1 MQIGTLQAAR
11 ILLTG
16 VTIWLRGKAA
26 PMRERAVLYAR
37 ISLDKTGDQVGVTRQ
52 LHDMRQLAETR
63 GYDVVA
69 EVTEDAISAS
79 KGLRR
84 PGYEQVWKLVR
95 SAGVDHVIVWQS
107 SRLMRS
113 RKDRAEVI
121 NTFGKHNV
129 DVIAV
134 KGPSFDLRSAYG
146 RGMADMVTSFDTME
160 GEVKAERVSA
170 AIADL
175 ARRGKAWGH
184 CPYGWD
190 RAGSGIH
197 THQIINEH
205 EAAIVRE
212 LVDRLLAGESL
223 NELYRDMNARGEPA
237 PGYAQWMK
245 LPEELRAQRK
255 TKGRQPPTQRWAKS
269 TVRTLV
275 IRDAN
280 IAVRR
285 YRKRDNGGTEM
296 AGDWPPIIERAKHD
310 RIVALLASPDRR
322 SHSGAAPRRAETPAH
337 QRHRQVRG
345 VRREAAGGPP
355 HRAGRPHLSSTRAK
369 GAAAPAASRHTST
382 TSSPEL
388 RSGGWPNP
396 MRWTG
401 CWATTSRRVRLAE
414 RCDELPRRLDD
425 AADSYA
431 DAKIT
436 ARQLERITARLTPDL
451 EAARRERDAAVRSLD
466 IEALRPLAGPEAA
479 ARWESL
485 SVAARRAVLET
496 LGVEVVLL
504 PRAKHGPGFEP
515 ETVRIEWKRNGCR

>member
-1 MQIGTLQAAR
+1 
-11 ILLTG
+11 
-16 VTIWLRGKAA
+16 
-26 PMRERAVLYAR
+26 MRERAVLYAR

-322 SHSGAAPRRAETPAH
+322 SHSGARPGARKHLLTNGIGRCGVCGGKLRVARRMGRKATPLIYTCEGRGCTGRVQAH
-337 QRHRQVRG
+337 VDDLVTRV
-345 VRREAAGGPP
+345 AI
-355 HRAGRPHLSSTRAK
+355 GRLAQPDALDWLLGDDEQA
-369 GAAAPAASRHTST
+369 
-382 TSSPEL
+382 L
-388 RSGGWPNP
+388 
-396 MRWTG
+396 
-401 CWATTSRRVRLAE
+401 RLAE
-414 RCDELPRRLDD
+414 RCDELARRLDD

>member
-1 MQIGTLQAAR
+1 
-11 ILLTG
+11 
-16 VTIWLRGKAA
+16 
-26 PMRERAVLYAR
+26 
-37 ISLDKTGDQVGVTRQ
+37 
-52 LHDMRQLAETR
+52 MRQLAEAR
-63 GYDVVA
+63 GYEVVA
-69 EVTEDAISAS
+69 EITENDISAS

-95 SAGVDHVIVWQS
+95 GERVDHVIAWQS

-134 KGPSFDLRSAYG
+134 KGPSLDLRSAYG

-175 ARRGKAWGH
+175 ARRGKAWGY

-190 RAGSGIH
+190 RTGRGIH
-197 THQIINEH
+197 AHQVVNEH

-245 LPEELRAQRK
+245 LPDELRAQRK

-296 AGDWPPIIERAKHD
+296 AGG
-310 RIVALLASPDRR
+310 L
-322 SHSGAAPRRAETPAH
+322 
-337 QRHRQVRG
+337 
-345 VRREAAGGPP
+345 
-355 HRAGRPHLSSTRAK
+355 
-369 GAAAPAASRHTST
+369 
-382 TSSPEL
+382 
-388 RSGGWPNP
+388 
-396 MRWTG
+396 
-401 CWATTSRRVRLAE
+401 
-414 RCDELPRRLDD
+414 
-425 AADSYA
+425 AADRGP
-431 DAKIT
+431 
-436 ARQLERITARLTPDL
+436 RQA
-451 EAARRERDAAVRSLD
+451 
-466 IEALRPLAGPEAA
+466 
-479 ARWESL
+479 
-485 SVAARRAVLET
+485 
-496 LGVEVVLL
+496 
-504 PRAKHGPGFEP
+504 
-515 ETVRIEWKRNGCR
+515 

>member
-1 MQIGTLQAAR
+1 
-11 ILLTG
+11 
-16 VTIWLRGKAA
+16 
-26 PMRERAVLYAR
+26 MRERAVLYAR
-37 ISLDKTGDQVGVTRQ
+37 ISVDKTGDEVGVTRQ

-69 EVTEDAISAS
+69 EVREDDISAS
-79 KGLRR
+79 KGLHR

-95 SAGVDHVIVWQS
+95 GAGVDHVIVWQS

-134 KGPSFDLRSAYG
+134 KGPSLDLRSAYG
-146 RGMADMVTSFDTME
+146 RGMADMMTSFDSME

-197 THQIINEH
+197 AQQVVNEH

-245 LPEELRAQRK
+245 LPEEVRAQRK
-255 TKGRQPPTQRWAKS
+255 AKDRQPPTQRWAKS

-296 AGDWPPIIERAKHD
+296 PGDWPPIVDRAKHD

-322 SHSGAAPRRAETPAH
+322 SHSGPRPGARKHLLTNGIGKCGVCGGVLRVARRNGRRDQTSIYQCAGPHGCTGRVQAH
-337 QRHRQVRG
+337 VDDL
-345 VRREAAGGPP
+345 V
-355 HRAGRPHLSSTRAK
+355 TRVAI
-369 GAAAPAASRHTST
+369 G
-382 TSSPEL
+382 
-388 RSGGWPNP
+388 
-396 MRWTG
+396 
-401 CWATTSRRVRLAE
+401 RLAQPDALDWLRGDDE
-414 RCDELPRRLDD
+414 QARRLAQRCDELQRRLDD

-431 DAKIT
+431 EAKIT

-451 EAARRERDAAVRSLD
+451 EAAQRQRDAAARSLD
-466 IEALRPLAGPEAA
+466 IDALRPLAGPEAA

-485 SVAARRAVLET
+485 STPQRRAVLET
-496 LGVEVVLL
+496 LGIEVVLL
-504 PRAKHGPGFEP
+504 PREKHGPGFEP
-515 ETVRIEWKRNGCR
+515 ETVRIEWNAERGQVNSR